1 MTKDAIRE
9 AQVAEFLQANMKS
22 SADRW
27 RAQPV
32 DNPSTL
38 NGFNGTW
45 NFSDHRYIPE
55 PILAFL
61 EEYYFSVTRLQRV
74 PIEDINELMNEV
86 WQGPGSMPML
96 VERTYELANLRRQSS
111 TVESATVL
119 KDIAV
124 RTIDEYDS

>member
-9 AQVAEFLQANMKS
+9 MQVAEFLQANMKA
-22 SADRW
+22 SADYW
-27 RAQPV
+27 RKQPI

-38 NGFNGTW
+38 NGFAGTW
-45 NFSDHRYIPE
+45 NFSDHRYIPQ

-61 EEYYFSVTRLQRV
+61 EEYYFGVARLQRV
-74 PIEDINELMNEV
+74 PIEEINELMNQV

-111 TVESATVL
+111 TVDSEAVL